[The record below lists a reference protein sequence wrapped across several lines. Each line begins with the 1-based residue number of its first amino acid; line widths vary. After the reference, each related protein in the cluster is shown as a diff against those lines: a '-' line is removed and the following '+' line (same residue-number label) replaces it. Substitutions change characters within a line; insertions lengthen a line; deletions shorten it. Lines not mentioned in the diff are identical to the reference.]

1 MATQGAADDWPNK
14 NLHAYIHYIACNDS
28 SKSPGFGLLID
39 LLSEKEDISEMHLQM
54 HEEMDS
60 Q

>member
-1 MATQGAADDWPNK
+1 MTSLTIICMLISTVSLAMIAADAW
-14 NLHAYIHYIACNDS
+14 LWA
-28 SKSPGFGLLID
+28 FID
-39 LLSEKEDISEMHLQM
+39 LLSEDEDIYELHLQM

>member
-1 MATQGAADDWPNK
+1 MLISTVSLAMIAADAW
-14 NLHAYIHYIACNDS
+14 
-28 SKSPGFGLLID
+28 FWTLID